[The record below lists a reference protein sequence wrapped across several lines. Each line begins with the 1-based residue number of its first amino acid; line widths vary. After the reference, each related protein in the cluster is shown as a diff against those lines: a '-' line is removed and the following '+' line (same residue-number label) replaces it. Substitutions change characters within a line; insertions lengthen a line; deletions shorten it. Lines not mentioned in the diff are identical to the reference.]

1 MTVTVVV
8 MILLGI
14 AFVIASFF
22 ITEKLSSKE
31 DIYKVDMMTVGED
44 YQFSDRE
51 LQIIK
56 KKIEDVIAT
65 QAKDILYETNE
76 SLSNMANEKTMA
88 LGDYAVAVC
97 DEIEKNHKEVM
108 FLYSMLDDKQKEIMK
123 TVKDVDEARHEVK
136 EMINESRE
144 EKEQLVEA
152 SKPVKKEEV
161 SIAEPLT
168 KVNAEEDIHEKANK
182 IISEKTVTKET
193 EKISEE
199 ESINVDISEEKLPDI
214 DESSIDDLEENLD
227 DIFAELDKTD
237 INFDEV
243 LESDF
248 KDDSNAND
256 IILEM
261 YQNGRSVIEIAK
273 ELGLGVGEV
282 KLVIDLYQGE

>member
-14 AFVIASFF
+14 VFVIASFF
-22 ITEKLSSKE
+22 ISENLTKKE
-31 DIYKVDMMTVGED
+31 SNRNIDLMTVEED

-56 KKIEDVIAT
+56 RKIEDVIAK

-76 SLSNMANEKTMA
+76 SLNNMANEKTMA

-123 TVKDVDEARHEVK
+123 TVKDVDDAKKEVK
-136 EMINESRE
+136 EILSESRE
-144 EKEQLVEA
+144 EKEQLVNAANTVKNLNNDVEKSYIQQA
-152 SKPVKKEEV
+152 PVQSV
-161 SIAEPLT
+161 NNTDIAEPAGT
-168 KVNAEEDIHEKANK
+168 FSTPQPKEYIQDTNDKA
-182 IISEKTVTKET
+182 T
-193 EKISEE
+193 EPEMA
-199 ESINVDISEEKLPDI
+199 DF
-214 DESSIDDLEENLD
+214 DDLDASLD

-237 INFDEV
+237 IDFDEV
-243 LESDF
+243 LEKDF
-248 KDDSNAND
+248 RDDGNAND

-261 YQNGRSVIEIAK
+261 YQNGHSVIEIAK

>member
-56 KKIEDVIAT
+56 RKIEDVIAA

-123 TVKDVDEARHEVK
+123 TVKDVDDAKHEVK
-136 EMINESRE
+136 ELINESRE

-152 SKPVKKEEV
+152 SKSVKPEEV
-161 SIAEPLT
+161 IQESV
-168 KVNAEEDIHEKANK
+168 KQSAEESLREK
-182 IISEKTVTKET
+182 SQEKKAEKPVVKEV
-193 EKISEE
+193 EKLPEETGIPDEISEE
-199 ESINVDISEEKLPDI
+199 ELPDI
-214 DESSIDDLEENLD
+214 DESSIESLEDNLD

-243 LESDF
+243 LENDF

>member
-31 DIYKVDMMTVGED
+31 DVYKVDMMTVGED

-56 KKIEDVIAT
+56 RKIEDVIAA

-123 TVKDVDEARHEVK
+123 TVKDVDDAKHEVK
-136 EMINESRE
+136 ELINESRE

-152 SKPVKKEEV
+152 SKSMKPEEV
-161 SIAEPLT
+161 IQESVKQSTEESLREKSQEKKAEKPVVKEVEKLP
-168 KVNAEEDIHEKANK
+168 EETGIPDE
-182 IISEKTVTKET
+182 
-193 EKISEE
+193 ISEE
-199 ESINVDISEEKLPDI
+199 ELPDI
-214 DESSIDDLEENLD
+214 DESSIESLEDNLD

-243 LESDF
+243 LENDF

>member
-56 KKIEDVIAT
+56 RKIEDVIAA

-123 TVKDVDEARHEVK
+123 TVKDVDDAKHEVK
-136 EMINESRE
+136 ELINESRE

-152 SKPVKKEEV
+152 SKSVKPEEV
-161 SIAEPLT
+161 IQESE
-168 KVNAEEDIHEKANK
+168 KQSAEESLREKSQEKKAEK
-182 IISEKTVTKET
+182 PVVKEVEKLPEKTGIPDE
-193 EKISEE
+193 ISEE
-199 ESINVDISEEKLPDI
+199 ELPDI
-214 DESSIDDLEENLD
+214 DESSIESLEDNLD

-243 LESDF
+243 LENDF